1 MITFQLQVF
10 LGMYDEAV
18 EKAVCETAVP
28 ESVQT
33 KFFSFAE
40 NKNDIPE
47 NVTAVFITDKISLL
61 RSAAAL
67 HKKNLRIVYCGTTS
81 DAGRYLNKLEALW
94 PAGESAN
101 IVKKRFLI
109 LVKNLKNE
117 FDAGFYQNTLHSL
130 IENMPF
136 PTAVFSPD
144 WEVVKMNH
152 AFEEIS
158 KNFDYQ
164 TWKEKVLTPV
174 DTQKFQI
181 EVNGKL
187 KYFTLKE
194 QEIHDCFD
202 NISGYFLMM
211 QEMI

>member
-1 MITFQLQVF
+1 MIDFQLQVF
-10 LGMYDEAV
+10 LGMYDKAV

-28 ESVQT
+28 EGVQT

-61 RSAAAL
+61 RSASAL

-117 FDAGFYQNTLHSL
+117 FDAGFYQNAFYSL

-136 PTAVFSPD
+136 PMAVFSSD
-144 WEVVKMNH
+144 WKTLKMNH

-158 KNFDYQ
+158 GNAETFDYL
-164 TWKEKVLTPV
+164 TWKEQALTPV
-174 DTQKFQI
+174 DAQKFQL
-181 EVNGKL
+181 EVNGQL
-187 KYFTLKE
+187 KYYTLKE
-194 QEIHDCFD
+194 QEISD
-202 NISGYFLMM
+202 YFHLFIM